1 MFLVRKLRFKKL
13 TVAVVVSLSAVAMVT
28 LMLAANNEEQEVGRM
43 QPKIQSM
50 QYRTTDIDDAR
61 LPHNI
66 IVGDDSHNTL
76 SPVIHQCPIFCN

>member
-66 IVGDDSHNTL
+66 IVSEDSHNTL